1 MIDSEDAATRVEVV
15 YAGRGA
21 KRRVIVRATSSHESL
36 FVAGASDCVGALRA
50 AARALAVCDAR
61 GWVIAKIEPFPWGSE
76 VLRGGA
82 NDGTATRRK
91 RGGGGA

>member
-1 MIDSEDAATRVEVV
+1 MIDSEGAATKVEVV
-15 YAGRGA
+15 YAGRGT
-21 KRRVIVRATSSHESL
+21 KRRVIVRTAGTHESL

-82 NDGTATRRK
+82 NDGATTRRT
-91 RGGGGA
+91 RGGGA